1 MRGSNFAVMG
11 FTLNTLLKYGTDRDT
26 IVAEIKSELLLKIT
40 NLIETQFYDRTQ
52 GSGLNNLENEM
63 ISEDQLILLGTQIVT
78 AVADYSATVG
88 DDRKV
93 ITSQNWVS
101 AEQSNDGILLIQI
114 YFLLFT
120 DLRDNPTNLDS
131 ISKAF
136 SL

>member
-1 MRGSNFAVMG
+1 MHGSNFAVMG

-63 ISEDQLILLGTQIVT
+63 ISEDQLILLGTQIVM

-101 AEQSNDGILLIQI
+101 TEQSNDGVLLIQI

>member
-63 ISEDQLILLGTQIVT
+63 ISEDQLILLGTQIVM

-93 ITSQNWVS
+93 ITSQNWVT
-101 AEQSNDGILLIQI
+101 AEQSSDGVLLIQI